1 MFDQLALGRPCL
13 HRRCDA
19 LRAAALAQ
27 ATLFVYFL
35 GHGHREDED
44 FYLID
49 FGPGIR
55 ILAQTVEPVTVR
67 CLNAIHLATA
77 LHYRSGLT
85 SFVTYD
91 KRLLD
96 AAPGGGPPGRLA
108 CMIATSST
116 NRSRAA
122 ARYYSPGL

>member
-1 MFDQLALGRPCL
+1 MTPSGSGRSGAAWFSA
-13 HRRCDA
+13 RCGLD
-19 LRAAALAQ
+19 
-27 ATLFVYFL
+27 
-35 GHGHREDED
+35 
-44 FYLID
+44 
-49 FGPGIR
+49 
-55 ILAQTVEPVTVR
+55 
-67 CLNAIHLATA
+67 AIHLATA

-116 NRSRAA
+116 NRSRAV
-122 ARYYSPGL
+122 ARYYSPGS